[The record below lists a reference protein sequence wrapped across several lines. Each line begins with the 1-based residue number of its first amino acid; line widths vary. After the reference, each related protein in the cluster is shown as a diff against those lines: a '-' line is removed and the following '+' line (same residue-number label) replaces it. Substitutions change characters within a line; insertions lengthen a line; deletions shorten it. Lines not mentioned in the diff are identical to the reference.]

1 VALEIVYQRRA
12 LKDLRHLPPADRL
25 RVLDRVEAYAA
36 DPDNPRH
43 PVLALVGAKPTC
55 RLRVGD
61 WRVLFDRIGDKT
73 DVRGVRHRA
82 RGLSM
87 SSDTTDT
94 NSIAREME
102 ELEDQ
107 LDVALLKLA
116 RMEQAN
122 DESVPGDMVRRL
134 VEGGH
139 PLTDWREHRG
149 LTREVLAE
157 LSRTPIELL
166 SEIENGKEDVPLR
179 TMNAVAR
186 ALGVDL
192 DDLVPWTDDA
202 EGLGKTS
209 E

>member
-1 VALEIVYQRRA
+1 
-12 LKDLRHLPPADRL
+12 
-25 RVLDRVEAYAA
+25 
-36 DPDNPRH
+36 
-43 PVLALVGAKPTC
+43 
-55 RLRVGD
+55 
-61 WRVLFDRIGDKT
+61 
-73 DVRGVRHRA
+73 
-82 RGLSM
+82 
-87 SSDTTDT
+87 
-94 NSIAREME
+94 
-102 ELEDQ
+102 
-107 LDVALLKLA
+107 
-116 RMEQAN
+116 MEQAN